1 MKILQGNKNMNFRMK
16 PKNILEGN
24 PARKSRRKPKYKSW
38 KDSKI
43 KLQKE
48 TKNFGRKTKYKCWKK
63 TKYFGKRARNS

>member
-43 KLQKE
+43 KL
-48 TKNFGRKTKYKCWKK
+48 
-63 TKYFGKRARNS
+63 